1 MSLAR
6 ISLVSAAVALAL
18 GLSPSEAAAEWKG
31 KGEVGAVMARGNSDA
46 DTVNIKLDMAR
57 ELDRWKH
64 GFGILALRATN
75 DGDKTAE
82 RYGAYWQSDYKFSD
96 RSYWFGGLRYEDD
109 RFSGFDYQASVTTGV
124 GRKFIDTDA
133 TKFSGQ
139 VGVGY
144 KRLKPALLGRTE
156 SEAILAGELKFEH
169 ALTETTKIVDKF
181 VVEVGSSNTFAANDL
196 ALQVKMS
203 DKFSLAAGIGVRYT
217 SDPPG
222 GLKTTD
228 TLTTL
233 NLVYGF

>member
-1 MSLAR
+1 MSLTR
-6 ISLVSAAVALAL
+6 LSLISAAVALAF
-18 GLSPSEAAAEWKG
+18 GTISPQAAAEWKG

-57 ELDRWKH
+57 ELDGWKH

-124 GRKFIDTDA
+124 GHKFIDTDT

-144 KRLKPALLGRTE
+144 KQLKPALLGRTE
-156 SEAILAGELKFEH
+156 SEAILAGELKYEH
-169 ALTETTKIVDKF
+169 ALTETTKIIDKF
-181 VVEVGSSNTFAANDL
+181 VVEVGSSNAFAANDL

-203 DKFSLAAGIGVRYT
+203 DKFSLSAGIGVRYN

>member
-1 MSLAR
+1 MTLAR
-6 ISLVSAAVALAL
+6 ISLISAAVALAL
-18 GLSPSEAAAEWKG
+18 GLLPSEAAAEWKG

-46 DTVNIKLDMAR
+46 DTVNIKLDMSR

-64 GFGILALRATN
+64 NFGILALRATN

-109 RFSGFDYQASVTTGV
+109 RFSGFDYQASVTSGI
-124 GRKFIDTDA
+124 GRNFIDTDA

-139 VGVGY
+139 
-144 KRLKPALLGRTE
+144 
-156 SEAILAGELKFEH
+156 
-169 ALTETTKIVDKF
+169 
-181 VVEVGSSNTFAANDL
+181 
-196 ALQVKMS
+196 
-203 DKFSLAAGIGVRYT
+203 AGIGVRYN
-217 SDPPG
+217 SDPPL

-228 TLTTL
+228 TITTL